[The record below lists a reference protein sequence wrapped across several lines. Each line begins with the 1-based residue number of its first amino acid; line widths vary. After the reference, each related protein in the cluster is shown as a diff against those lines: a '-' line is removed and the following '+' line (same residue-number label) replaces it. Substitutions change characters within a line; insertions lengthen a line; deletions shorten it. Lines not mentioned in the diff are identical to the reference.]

1 MGITEDFRAELGQ
14 FREMTEKFY
23 KNEISAKEYKGFS
36 GGFGSYA
43 QKGGKA
49 NMLRLRMAGG
59 RLTKERLGFIA
70 RSLKE
75 YKIDKLHFTTCQTVQ
90 LHNLGPDTVC
100 MLMEE
105 ALNYNII
112 TKGGGGD
119 FPRNIMVSPLSGVE
133 QEEFFDVL
141 PYGEAAG
148 DYLLSLM
155 DEIKLPR
162 KLKVAFSNTS
172 ANVVHAT
179 FRDLGFAAREDGT
192 FDVYSAGGLGNNPR
206 MGVCVAE
213 GVEPSKILYYIRAM
227 VNTFMKYGNYEN
239 RAKARTRYM
248 QETLG
253 GEGYK
258 EAYLK
263 ELNKVMA
270 EADLDLVLEV
280 PTITKTGTETEIKN
294 ERVIAQKQ
302 KGLYTVSYHPIG
314 GSPAPESMIR
324 LYETVKDMEQ
334 VELRLAPDET
344 VYILN
349 LTGEETEKVLDA
361 TADGAKTLLESSVA
375 CIGSSICQ
383 QGLQD
388 SQALLQTILEAA
400 KELKDGVLPRIHI
413 SGCISSCGTHQ
424 IGTIGFHG
432 GVKRVD
438 TETCPAF
445 TLHVNGADEMG
456 KEQFGENLGVILAKD
471 IPRFMLELGE
481 AVQQENMSFSEWYP
495 EREDVLKKVAKKYLQ
510 D

>member
-14 FREMTEKFY
+14 FREMTDKFY

-70 RSLKE
+70 ESLKK
-75 YKIDKLHFTTCQTVQ
+75 YQIDKLHFTTCQTIQ

-100 MLMEE
+100 RLMEE
-105 ALNYNII
+105 ALDYNII

-133 QEEFFDVL
+133 RGEFFDVL

-148 DYLLSLM
+148 NYLLSLM
-155 DEIKLPR
+155 NEIKLPR

-179 FRDLGFAAREDGT
+179 FRDLGFAAREDGR

-206 MGVCVAE
+206 MGVRVAE

-227 VNTFMKYGNYEN
+227 VDTFMKYGNYEN

-253 GEGYK
+253 REGYK
-258 EAYLK
+258 KAYLE
-263 ELNKVMA
+263 ELGRVMA
-270 EADLDLVLEV
+270 EEKLDLIPELLEV
-280 PTITKTGTETEIKN
+280 TKTGEEVEIKN
-294 ERVIAQKQ
+294 TRMMEQKQ

-314 GSPAPESMIR
+314 GSPAPEAMIK
-324 LYETVKDMEQ
+324 LYETVKEMEQ

-344 VYILN
+344 VYIVN
-349 LTGEETEKVLDA
+349 LTAEEAEKVLNV
-361 TADGAKTLLESSVA
+361 TADGAKTLIESSVA

-388 SQALLQTILEAA
+388 SQALLREILEKT

-424 IGTIGFHG
+424 IGTLGFHG
-432 GVKRVD
+432 GVKRVNE
-438 TETCPAF
+438 ETCPAF
-445 TLHVNGADEMG
+445 TLHVNGSDEMG
-456 KEQFGENLGVILAKD
+456 KERFGENVGVMLAKD
-471 IPRFMLELGE
+471 IPDFMAELGE
-481 AVQQENMSFSEWYP
+481 TVEKSGMSFAEWYP
-495 EREDVLKKVAKKYLQ
+495 EQEETWKELAKKYLQ
-510 D
+510 N